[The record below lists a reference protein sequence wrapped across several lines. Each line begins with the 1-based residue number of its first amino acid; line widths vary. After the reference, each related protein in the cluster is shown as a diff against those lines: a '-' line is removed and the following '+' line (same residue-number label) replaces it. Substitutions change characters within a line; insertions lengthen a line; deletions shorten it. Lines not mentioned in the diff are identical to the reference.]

1 MRCLVVDF
9 LWFTQL
15 LESLGSGL
23 LPNLESFQPLF
34 PNELFSALSSIT
46 SPSSLD
52 FH

>member
-1 MRCLVVDF
+1 MRYLVMDF
-9 LWFTQL
+9 LWLTQL

-23 LPNLESFQPLF
+23 LLNLESFQPLS
-34 PNELFSALSSIT
+34 PNVLFSALSSIT